1 MSFDW
6 RTFALQTVNVLI
18 LIWIL
23 RRFFWRPVAD
33 MIEQRRQQAQDMLEQ
48 ARRDRDAAARAL
60 AEAQKR
66 GDGFSRERDAIVAQ
80 ARQEAAEAR
89 QALLEQAHAE
99 IAQARLQ
106 AETALARQRDEA
118 EREWAAQAG
127 RLALAI
133 AGRLAARLDG
143 AAVHAAFLRWLTE
156 KLAAQSEQVR
166 EIVVNGGP
174 VELVSAA
181 PLDPGDQARIAAA
194 LRSVLGAMP
203 KLVFSVDPTL
213 IAGLELKAP
222 HFAMS
227 NSWRADLAEIFA
239 ELKHDG
245 QN

>member
-1 MSFDW
+1 MMFDW

-33 MIEQRRQQAQDMLEQ
+33 MIERRRQQAQDLLEQ
-48 ARRDRDAAARAL
+48 ARQDREAAAGAL
-60 AEAQKR
+60 AEARKR
-66 GDGFSRERDAIVAQ
+66 GDGFSRERDAIL
-80 ARQEAAEAR
+80 ARARREAAEAG
-89 QALLEQAHAE
+89 QALMQQAQAE
-99 IAQARLQ
+99 IVQARLQ
-106 AETALARQRDEA
+106 AETVLARQRDEA

-143 AAVHAAFLRWLTE
+143 VAVRAAFLRWLID

-166 EIVVNGGP
+166 ESVVNGGGP

-181 PLDPGDQARIAAA
+181 PLDPADRAQIAAA
-194 LRSVLGAMP
+194 LSAVLGGEP
-203 KLVFSVDPTL
+203 KLVFSVDPSL

-222 HFAMS
+222 HFALS
-227 NSWRADLAEIFA
+227 NSWRADLAEILA

-245 QN
+245 